1 MPVERRSRLTPDERR
16 AQLIAA
22 GVGFLA
28 DHALDDLTI
37 DVLAARA
44 GVSRALIFHY
54 FDTRQGMQRAMVV
67 AARDALLA
75 ATLPRPELEPAARV
89 HDVLVRITRFVAEH
103 RGTFFSLVRGVA
115 SGDPEVR
122 AIVDGAR
129 EANAEHLREA
139 LVQQG
144 EVDSPAMRLGLRS
157 WVAFAEETFVA
168 LASRSAEPE
177 AEVATDTAEGLIAF
191 LEDTLT
197 GVVTAAR
204 DARI

>member
-1 MPVERRSRLTPDERR
+1 MPSERRSRLTPEQRR

-67 AARDALLA
+67 AARDALLE
-75 ATLPRPELEPAARV
+75 ATLPRPELAPRERV
-89 HDVLVRITRFVAEH
+89 HDVLVRITRFVADH
-103 RGTFFSLVRGVA
+103 GSTFFSLVRGLA

-139 LVQQG
+139 LVELG
-144 EVDSPAMRLGLRS
+144 ETDSATLRLALRS

-168 LASRSAEPE
+168 LASREDAAETGVE
-177 AEVATDTAEGLIAF
+177 RSGGLIAF
-191 LEDTLT
+191 LEHTLS
-197 GVVTAAR
+197 GVVAAAR
-204 DARI
+204 EARL

>member
-1 MPVERRSRLTPDERR
+1 
-16 AQLIAA
+16 
-22 GVGFLA
+22 
-28 DHALDDLTI
+28 
-37 DVLAARA
+37 
-44 GVSRALIFHY
+44 
-54 FDTRQGMQRAMVV
+54 
-67 AARDALLA
+67 
-75 ATLPRPELEPAARV
+75 LEPAARV
-89 HDVLVRITRFVAEH
+89 HDVPVRITRFVAEH